1 MTKMGK
7 KEIRAEV
14 KKRRA
19 EAELGTLHENSKKI
33 VETFVNLPQYQNTDL
48 LLAYV
53 DAKREVETR
62 LLMERAWKDHKKVAA
77 PRVDGDGI
85 MDYYYINSL
94 DDLDPGSFGI
104 MEPKMDCPICE
115 DENGLMLM
123 PGGAFDEHCHR
134 VGYGGGYYDRYL
146 EKHPDEM
153 YDVLNDILS
162 LLDTH
167 SMYLSSEEYSQG
179 FSTLEGFVG
188 IGVGL
193 QETENGVQIAEV
205 MRYSAAE
212 EAGLQIGDLIVKI
225 NGEDATKLK
234 NADVA
239 SKLRGEEGT
248 SVKLTV
254 RRYGRDITV
263 TCERRQVNR
272 VYVSNKTMAD
282 GVEYIK
288 VSAIGSQNDWSAFS
302 EIWDSLPSKNTR
314 AVILDLRGNGGGLI
328 DAALKMANVMTPV
341 KDAELAGVRYRDDM
355 GGLEQTYST
364 GNALPLNKIVVL
376 VDGGTASAAELLAG
390 SLQDTGS
397 ATLIGSKTY
406 GKGQGQFHIDLVNG
420 DKLVITTLE
429 LELPKQGC
437 WEGVGLTPDIQL
449 ENRKVTVNTK
459 DLKPLDT
466 STTLRFGDSS
476 DAVYAMTERLSLLGL
491 LTEATGRYDGD
502 VADAVASFRAAYDL
516 PAALYASPEMLSA
529 LDEAV
534 TALDGQTYLVDDQL
548 QSALE
553 MCRLAAAKPQQYT
566 VKSDGSWTKK

>member
-1 MTKMGK
+1 MK
-7 KEIRAEV
+7 K
-14 KKRRA
+14 
-19 EAELGTLHENSKKI
+19 L
-33 VETFVNLPQYQNTDL
+33 
-48 LLAYV
+48 
-53 DAKREVETR
+53 AKRIAALAMTAAMMTASAGAITQDGQSET
-62 LLMERAWKDHKKVAA
+62 WF
-77 PRVDGDGI
+77 DGVWALIDAFGLKAEH
-85 MDYYYINSL
+85 DPYVLQNYIN
-94 DDLDPGSFGI
+94 
-104 MEPKMDCPICE
+104 K
-115 DENGLMLM
+115 
-123 PGGAFDEHCHR
+123 
-134 VGYGGGYYDRYL
+134 YL
-146 EKHPDEM
+146 EKHPEEM
-153 YDVLNDILS
+153 YDVINDILG

-225 NGEDATKLK
+225 DGEDVSGAET
-234 NADVA
+234 ADVA
-239 SKLRGEEGT
+239 SKLRGQEGT
-248 SVKLTV
+248 TVSVTV
-254 RRYGRDITV
+254 RRQGRDITV
-263 TCERRQVNR
+263 SITRRQINQ
-272 VYVSNKTMAD
+272 VYVSNSTLTQ

-288 VSAIGSQNDWSAFS
+288 ISSFASENDWQAFS
-302 EIWDSLPSKNTR
+302 EIWNGLAKRNTR
-314 AVILDLRGNGGGLI
+314 AVVLDLRGNGGGLI
-328 DAALKMANVMTPV
+328 DVAFKIANAMTPDKGV
-341 KDAELAGVRYRDDM
+341 TLAGVRYRDDM
-355 GGLEQTYST
+355 GGLDETVST
-364 GNALPLNKIVVL
+364 GGGLPLNKIVVL
-376 VDGGTASAAELLAG
+376 VNGGTASAAELLTG
-390 SLQDTGS
+390 ILQDTAENVTVVGE
-397 ATLIGSKTY
+397 KTY
-406 GKGQGQFHIDLVNG
+406 GKGQGQMHLPLING

-459 DLKPLDT
+459 NLKSLDT

-534 TALDGQTYLVDDQL
+534 TALNGQTYLVDDQL

>member
-1 MTKMGK
+1 MK
-7 KEIRAEV
+7 K
-14 KKRRA
+14 
-19 EAELGTLHENSKKI
+19 L
-33 VETFVNLPQYQNTDL
+33 
-48 LLAYV
+48 
-53 DAKREVETR
+53 AKRIAALAMTAAMMTASAGAITQDGQSET
-62 LLMERAWKDHKKVAA
+62 WF
-77 PRVDGDGI
+77 DGVWALIDAFGLKAEH
-85 MDYYYINSL
+85 DPYVLQNYIN
-94 DDLDPGSFGI
+94 
-104 MEPKMDCPICE
+104 K
-115 DENGLMLM
+115 
-123 PGGAFDEHCHR
+123 
-134 VGYGGGYYDRYL
+134 YL

-193 QETENGVQIAEV
+193 QET
-205 MRYSAAE
+205 
-212 EAGLQIGDLIVKI
+212 I

-459 DLKPLDT
+459 NLKSLDT

-516 PAALYASPEMLSA
+516 PAALYASPEMLST

-534 TALDGQTYLVDDQL
+534 TALNGQTYLVDDQL

>member
-1 MTKMGK
+1 MK
-7 KEIRAEV
+7 K
-14 KKRRA
+14 
-19 EAELGTLHENSKKI
+19 L
-33 VETFVNLPQYQNTDL
+33 
-48 LLAYV
+48 
-53 DAKREVETR
+53 AKRIAALAMTAAMMTASAGAITQDGQSET
-62 LLMERAWKDHKKVAA
+62 WF
-77 PRVDGDGI
+77 DGVWALIDAFGLKAEH
-85 MDYYYINSL
+85 DPYVLQNYIN
-94 DDLDPGSFGI
+94 
-104 MEPKMDCPICE
+104 K
-115 DENGLMLM
+115 
-123 PGGAFDEHCHR
+123 
-134 VGYGGGYYDRYL
+134 YL

-328 DAALKMANVMTPV
+328 DGLDMEGNGHFRIHFQKLRQQLVR
-341 KDAELAGVRYRDDM
+341 ELRGQNLQVR
-355 GGLEQTYST
+355 
-364 GNALPLNKIVVL
+364 
-376 VDGGTASAAELLAG
+376 
-390 SLQDTGS
+390 GS
-397 ATLIGSKTY
+397 APSRPHPEQSAETE
-406 GKGQGQFHIDLVNG
+406 VEAVRG
-420 DKLVITTLE
+420 DKVF
-429 LELPKQGC
+429 G
-437 WEGVGLTPDIQL
+437 G
-449 ENRKVTVNTK
+449 
-459 DLKPLDT
+459 KPGFWDHI
-466 STTLRFGDSS
+466 
-476 DAVYAMTERLSLLGL
+476 
-491 LTEATGRYDGD
+491 
-502 VADAVASFRAAYDL
+502 
-516 PAALYASPEMLSA
+516 P
-529 LDEAV
+529 
-534 TALDGQTYLVDDQL
+534 
-548 QSALE
+548 
-553 MCRLAAAKPQQYT
+553 
-566 VKSDGSWTKK
+566 

>member
-1 MTKMGK
+1 MK
-7 KEIRAEV
+7 K
-14 KKRRA
+14 
-19 EAELGTLHENSKKI
+19 L
-33 VETFVNLPQYQNTDL
+33 
-48 LLAYV
+48 
-53 DAKREVETR
+53 AKRIAALAMTAAMMTASAGAITQDGQSET
-62 LLMERAWKDHKKVAA
+62 WF
-77 PRVDGDGI
+77 DGVWALIDAFGLKAEH
-85 MDYYYINSL
+85 DPYVLQNYIN
-94 DDLDPGSFGI
+94 
-104 MEPKMDCPICE
+104 K
-115 DENGLMLM
+115 
-123 PGGAFDEHCHR
+123 
-134 VGYGGGYYDRYL
+134 YL

-239 SKLRGEEGT
+239 STLRGEEGT

-314 AVILDLRGNGGGLI
+314 AVILDLRGNGGGGDNILQPIADLLLPEGLI
-328 DAALKMANVMTPV
+328 FYTEDHDGNRQ
-341 KDAELAGVRYRDDM
+341 EYRSNAYKV
-355 GGLEQTYST
+355 GL
-364 GNALPLNKIVVL
+364 PMVVL
-376 VDGGTASAAELLAG
+376 CDENTASASEVLIA
-390 SLQDTGS
+390 SLQDYKAATIMGTTTFGKAIGQSTYTVAEDGS
-397 ATLIGSKTY
+397 GL
-406 GKGQGQFHIDLVNG
+406 HL
-420 DKLVITTLE
+420 TTVRAYSPLGRNWHGEGLE
-429 LELPKQGC
+429 
-437 WEGVGLTPDIQL
+437 PDIVVEQPEELKSNPLLRTEENDVQFIEGMKQL
-449 ENRKVTVNTK
+449 RSMIAGE
-459 DLKPLDT
+459 
-466 STTLRFGDSS
+466 
-476 DAVYAMTERLSLLGL
+476 
-491 LTEATGRYDGD
+491 
-502 VADAVASFRAAYDL
+502 
-516 PAALYASPEMLSA
+516 
-529 LDEAV
+529 
-534 TALDGQTYLVDDQL
+534 
-548 QSALE
+548 
-553 MCRLAAAKPQQYT
+553 
-566 VKSDGSWTKK
+566 